1 MTVNIVKVKEHG
13 FCYGVKRAIRILEKA
28 ALENGKVDCLG
39 DLVHNPQVMQ
49 RLSQQGVNVIES
61 PQLVQSP
68 AVAISAHGVSPQLES
83 DLAALPAR
91 LIDATCPSVKKV
103 HKAVHRLAR
112 QGYSVI
118 VFGDASHAEV
128 KGILGWAQGKGQATM
143 KADELFSGAAWPRK
157 IGLVSQT
164 TQVLEN
170 YLDFIQAVL
179 ARAMT
184 GQSEIII
191 LDTVCQGV
199 RRRQTLSRDLAA
211 RSDLMLVIG
220 GKTSANSRRLVELCA
235 PLTETHLIET
245 AAEIDPRWL
254 RGKTNIGVTSGTST
268 SEETIGEVI
277 QALKSIAT

>member
-1 MTVNIVKVKEHG
+1 MPVNIVKVKENG

-28 ALENGKVDCLG
+28 ATENGTVDCLG

-49 RLSQQGVNVIES
+49 RLSLQGVNVIES
-61 PQLVQSP
+61 PQQVKSP
-68 AVAISAHGVSPQLES
+68 AVAISAHGVGPQLES
-83 DLAALPAR
+83 DLAELPIR

-128 KGILGWAQGKGQATM
+128 KGILGWARGKGQATVNV
-143 KADELFSGAAWPRK
+143 DELFTGTVWPRK

-170 YLDFIQAVL
+170 YLDFINAVL
-179 ARAMT
+179 ARALT

-199 RRRQTLSRDLAA
+199 RRRQSLSRDLAV

-220 GKTSANSRRLVELCA
+220 GKASANSQRLVALCT

-245 AAEIDPRWL
+245 AADINLLWL
-254 RGKTNIGVTSGTST
+254 KGKHNIGVTSGTST
-268 SEETIGEVI
+268 SEDTITEVM
-277 QALKSIAT
+277 QALNNFAV